1 MFDWR
6 KQKCENGREKISDLG
21 QKKEEIL
28 EAYVENA
35 QHWKHRKYRVGK
47 REIESQGLDQ
57 GGQEPV
63 RGL

>member
-47 REIESQGLDQ
+47 REIES
-57 GGQEPV
+57 
-63 RGL
+63 